1 VPDGVT
7 TLRVR
12 FHHISVAGGDG
23 GGNHLDSIE
32 IINNY

>member
-1 VPDGVT
+1 MKLYILADR
-7 TLRVR
+7 LKK
-12 FHHISVAGGDG
+12 SVAGGDG